1 MRSWELSIFTRF
13 VLCIAHPA
21 PHSPAPPPQV
31 PSDFGSM
38 PFHGRTGRLSLTAP
52 RSARPLPT
60 VPTRWWTVEKAT

>member
-13 VLCIAHPA
+13 VLCIAYPA
-21 PHSPAPPPQV
+21 RTLTRPSCTSPR
-31 PSDFGSM
+31 DKGSM
-38 PFHGRTGRLSLTAP
+38 PFHGGTGRLSLMAP